1 MTITGKYK
9 EDSEHIFVFTE
20 NTIYTIKLFYG
31 HPIGWGSAKVGD
43 TISKQGMILTKERFE
58 TWKLYCD
65 NRHFYTS
72 RIM

>member
-31 HPIGWGSAKVGD
+31 KPISWGSTKVGD

-65 NRHFYTS
+65 KIGTFTLPG
-72 RIM
+72 

>member
-31 HPIGWGSAKVGD
+31 YPIGWGSTKVGE
-43 TISKQGMILTKERFE
+43 TISKQGMVLTKERFE

-65 NRHFYTS
+65 KIGTFTLPG
-72 RIM
+72 